1 VSFILVRIEG
11 QQAHNSLAK
20 TAMLK
25 VLSKKASRMK
35 VVMDR
40 LKVDLSQRKCRERAE
55 ELSGVVTQGM
65 EAVQGA
71 KY

>member
-1 VSFILVRIEG
+1 
-11 QQAHNSLAK
+11 
-20 TAMLK
+20 MLK

-35 VVMDR
+35 TVVDR
-40 LKVDLSQRKCRERAE
+40 LKVDLSQRKFRERSE
-55 ELSGVVTQGM
+55 QLSSIVTQGM